1 VRLEAPT
8 PGGALSK
15 RNRYRSSGISFGR
28 SDSQDRMHFGAEV
41 NARLEA
47 WFRLLVILSLVAA
60 F

>member
-1 VRLEAPT
+1 VQLEAPT

-15 RNRYRSSGISFGR
+15 RNRYRSSLYFSC